1 LRRIHLFLPAL
12 PLLFGCS
19 EKMKPRIDFAP
30 PKYVEELPA
39 QEEDLGE
46 PSQGSLYG
54 RGKVPLF
61 SDRKAM
67 NVNDIITVR
76 ISETASASSTTQRN
90 LAKVNEGKL
99 GGGFFTG
106 TAVESLNDYTNI
118 SLENTSESAYTG
130 TGSAIR
136 NEQFQTTITA
146 RVIKILNNGNYFING
161 SREILVN
168 GEKQVVKISGVI
180 SPYNITAGNEI
191 DSQYIS
197 DAKIEYITQGEL
209 DQGTK
214 RGWLSRFFDAIWP
227 F

>member
-1 LRRIHLFLPAL
+1 VRIYLVLPAL
-12 PLLFGCS
+12 PLLFGCA

-30 PKYVEELPA
+30 PAYVEELPA

-67 NVNDIITVR
+67 SVNDIITVR
-76 ISETASASSTTQRN
+76 ISETASASSTTQKN
-90 LAKVNEGKL
+90 LAKSNLGAL
-99 GGGFFTG
+99 GGGMFAGNGVSSFNN
-106 TAVESLNDYTNI
+106 LTNI
-118 SLENTSESAYTG
+118 SMETSTESAFTG
-130 TGSAIR
+130 SGSAIR
-136 NEQFQTTITA
+136 NEQFETTITA

-168 GEKQVVKISGVI
+168 GEKQIVKISGVI
-180 SPYNITAGNEI
+180 SPYNISAANEI
-191 DSQYIS
+191 ESIYIS
-197 DAKIEYITQGEL
+197 DAKIEYFTQGEL
-209 DQGTK
+209 DQGTQQ
-214 RGWLSRFFDAIWP
+214 GWLARFFGAIWP